1 MSRPRHSAAH
11 ERAEASGA
19 GGRGSSSRRAGLRAA
34 IVACYPRDWRERY
47 GEELIELLERERHSP
62 RVVFDLLRGALDAHL
77 HPQVGQG
84 RPARLRR
91 AAGVALLAAVLV
103 AAGYVGQHPTTTRT
117 FDTLTASRQTQV
129 GVATATLTEHGHS
142 QRIVRPE

>member
-1 MSRPRHSAAH
+1 MSRPRHPGAH
-11 ERAEASGA
+11 ERDKASGA
-19 GGRGSSSRRAGLRAA
+19 GGGGASSRRAGLRAA

-47 GEELIELLERERHSP
+47 GEELTELLAREQHSP
-62 RVVFDLLRGALDAHL
+62 RVAFDLLRGALDAHL

-84 RPARLRR
+84 RPARVRR
-91 AAGVALLAAVLV
+91 AVGVALLAAALV
-103 AAGYVGQHPTTTRT
+103 AAGYVGQHPTTART
-117 FDTLTASRQTQV
+117 FDTFTASRQAQV